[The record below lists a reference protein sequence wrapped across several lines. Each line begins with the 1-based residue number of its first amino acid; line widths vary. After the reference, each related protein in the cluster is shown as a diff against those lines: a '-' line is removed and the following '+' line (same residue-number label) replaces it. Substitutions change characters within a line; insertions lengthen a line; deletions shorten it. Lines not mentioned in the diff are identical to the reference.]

1 MGAQRGQ
8 SRPEGKTA
16 RKLARAGYCRWAE
29 EASIS
34 MDLALQD
41 KVAIVGG
48 ASKGLGRACAEVLAQ
63 EGTKVAIWAVAHLL
77 LRPIWKVLHQKVRY
91 IEHGLQEWQ
100 SASHSEA

>member
-1 MGAQRGQ
+1 MRRVLNQLAWAAVRTKGQ
-8 SRPEGKTA
+8 LLFPRSVPPPSGE
-16 RKLARAGYCRWAE
+16 
-29 EASIS
+29 
-34 MDLALQD
+34 
-41 KVAIVGG
+41 
-48 ASKGLGRACAEVLAQ
+48 